1 MSQVEARVLIARLM
15 QIAEDLRDL
24 ADDAPQHVAADR
36 GRHIETILESV
47 AELRRSYGV
56 TG

>member
-1 MSQVEARVLIARLM
+1 M